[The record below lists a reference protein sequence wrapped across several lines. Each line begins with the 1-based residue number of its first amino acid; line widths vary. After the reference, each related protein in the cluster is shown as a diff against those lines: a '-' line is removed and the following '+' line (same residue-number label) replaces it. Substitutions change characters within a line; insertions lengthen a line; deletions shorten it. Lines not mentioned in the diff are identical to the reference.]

1 MHSSRMRTGRALTV
15 SGGGGVHPRRNF
27 LGENKLGKKKEKK
40 ISDTPPQ
47 NLGQTPPPPNLG
59 QTPPPENLEQ
69 TTPPPGVDRQT
80 PVNLLPWPNFVAAG
94 NYTIPNLDLGDK
106 ARKQF
111 NETSG

>member
-1 MHSSRMRTGRALTV
+1 MY
-15 SGGGGVHPRRNF
+15 PRRNF

-40 ISDTPPQ
+40 ISDNPP
-47 NLGQTPPPPNLG
+47 L
-59 QTPPPENLEQ
+59 
-69 TTPPPGVDRQT
+69 PGVDRQT

-94 NYTIPNLDLGDK
+94 NYTIPNLDLGDN